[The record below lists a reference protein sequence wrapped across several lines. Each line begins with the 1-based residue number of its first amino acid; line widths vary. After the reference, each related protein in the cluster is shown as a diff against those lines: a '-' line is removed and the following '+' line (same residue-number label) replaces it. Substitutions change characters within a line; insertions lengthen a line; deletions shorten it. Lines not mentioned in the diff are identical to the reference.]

1 MDRFSTRRKFIAT
14 TAVATAATS
23 TTFTAAAVAAA
34 SPPKKRP
41 IAGATQAA
49 AQSGTQSGTQGAAV
63 NTLTPP
69 LEVRVFHK
77 MGFGPARRQVDTS
90 VLQPGSNA
98 IFQSSFEVGMPALQ
112 GKDDITYFRSLGS
125 NDTERLRNYVD
136 QQLDPDSIDDSD
148 FDNHVGRFASSFE
161 SLDEARINAFQNREC
176 NGDQNIYLR
185 PLRDVRNMAFNRAI
199 YSKKQLF
206 ELIVDFWHNHFNV
219 FVRNN
224 RDTEVGW
231 ASWDRDIMRKHAFG
245 NFANMLVDSGKHPV
259 MLRYLD
265 NYVNSAG
272 GINENYARELFELH
286 TLGAI
291 NYGGVDRPF
300 TGFELLSENPYRAI
314 QSFDMGR
321 FAENGVQI
329 AAHYFDTDVYT
340 AAAALTGW
348 RYSQNGSRDP
358 GSCDSGEF
366 FVELSEHDEQPKSIL
381 SPASNVIPDNM
392 APEAEGEL
400 VMRVAAYHPGT
411 AQHIALKLCQRLIS
425 DNPPQSVVDAAAAE
439 FFAHRE
445 SPDQIKRTLR
455 VILLSSA
462 FRNTWGEKIKRPF
475 EYICSAMRAAGG
487 QHVFRENDGT
497 DNTRRFHWE
506 FDDTKQEL
514 FHWRTPDGYPDDRAF
529 WQGSTSLVQTWQN
542 IDWILDREAGNA
554 NRRMMRVVD
563 IMQENL
569 PDEPS
574 PREIAE
580 FWCNWV
586 MGYSPNGG
594 WVGGPGTLYQNAP
607 TQLGRICLQFMT
619 HDNLPNPDS
628 RPHLY
633 PADSKIT
640 QDLYRDEWPYYWRR
654 RTIGMIDLIL
664 WSPTFIQR

>member
-23 TTFTAAAVAAA
+23 TAFTAAAVGAA

-49 AQSGTQSGTQGAAV
+49 TQSGTQGAAL

-69 LEVRVFHK
+69 LEVRIFHK
-77 MGFGPARRQVDTS
+77 MGFGPARRQVDTT
-90 VLQPGSNA
+90 VLQPESNA

-125 NDTERLRNYVD
+125 NNTERLRNYVD

-161 SLDEARINAFQNREC
+161 SLDEARVDAFQDREC
-176 NGDQNIYLR
+176 HGDQNIYLR
-185 PLRDVRNMAFNRAI
+185 PYRDVRNMTFNRAI

-224 RDTEVGW
+224 RDVEVGW

-245 NFANMLVDSGKHPV
+245 NFADMLVDSGKHPV

-291 NYGGVDRPF
+291 NYGGVVQPGSF
-300 TGFELLSENPYRAI
+300 PLLDENPYLAI
-314 QSFDMGR
+314 NNFDMGR
-321 FAENGVQI
+321 YGEPETEI
-329 AAHYFDTDVYT
+329 AAQYWDDDIYSS
-340 AAAALTGW
+340 AAALTGW
-348 RYSQNGSRDP
+348 RYDQNGSRDP
-358 GSCDSGEF
+358 GSCDTGEF
-366 FVELSEHDEQPKSIL
+366 FTDGSEHAEAGKTIL
-381 SPASNVIPDNM
+381 STRGNVIPPNLD
-392 APEAEGEL
+392 PEYEGEL

-411 AQHIALKLCQRLIS
+411 AQYIALKLCQRLIS
-425 DNPPQSVVDAAAAE
+425 DTPPQSVVDAAAAE

-487 QHVFRENDGT
+487 QHVFREGDGT
-497 DNTRRFHWE
+497 DNTRRFHSE

-514 FHWRTPDGYPDDRAF
+514 FHWRTPDGYPDQRDF

-554 NRRMMRVVD
+554 NRRIMRVVD

-569 PDEPS
+569 PAEPT

-580 FWCNWV
+580 FWVNWI

-594 WVGGPGTLYQNAP
+594 WVGGPGVLYQNSP
-607 TQLGRICLQFMT
+607 TQLGRVCLQFMT
-619 HDNLPNPDS
+619 HDNLPNPDN